1 MSSSQSSGRTSKG
14 FALILGA
21 ARAAGLSARTGSSL
35 LRKAE
40 SDELVFV
47 ALNDPVMAA
56 AIGKARQTLARFL
69 NRAKNPGPMMGGF
82 AVKITIASSEGA
94 EFIWIHPFAHVGER
108 FIGQIKNTP
117 RSVAGLTIG
126 STVAFD
132 RTEIVDW
139 MYIEAGVINGNFTAR
154 AIVRAARPHNREA
167 FKRRF
172 GLDFDF

>member
-56 AIGKARQTLARFL
+56 AIGKARQTLTRFL
-69 NRAKNPGPMMGGF
+69 NRAKNPGPMMDGF

-108 FIGQIKNTP
+108 FIGQINNTP
-117 RSVAGLTIG
+117 RWVTGLAIG

-154 AIVRAARPHNREA
+154 PILRAARPPDREA

>member
-1 MSSSQSSGRTSKG
+1 MSSSQPSGRTSKG

-21 ARAAGLSARTGSSL
+21 ARAAGLTARTRSSL

-47 ALNDPVMAA
+47 ALNNPVMAA

-69 NRAKNPGPMMGGF
+69 NLARHPRPAMGGF

-108 FIGQIKNTP
+108 FIGQINNTP
-117 RSVAGLTIG
+117 RSVTGLAIG

-139 MYIEAGVINGNFTAR
+139 MYIEAGVINGDFTAR
-154 AIVRAARPHNREA
+154 ATLRAARPPDQEA